1 MYQKKEL
8 TKMLNDNDLDDFFEE
23 FTFTYNNGDME
34 ACISQTYNGGSA
46 LSDKGGP
53 LELFKKFLNS
63 AGFSTDVTFVLNRGT
78 EYQVEVE

>member
-1 MYQKKEL
+1 
-8 TKMLNDNDLDDFFEE
+8 MLNDNDLDDFFEE

-34 ACISQTYNGGSA
+34 ACISQTYN
-46 LSDKGGP
+46 
-53 LELFKKFLNS
+53 ELFKKFLNS

>member
-1 MYQKKEL
+1 
-8 TKMLNDNDLDDFFEE
+8 MLNDNDLDDFFEE

-34 ACISQTYNGGSA
+34 ACISQT
-46 LSDKGGP
+46 DKGGP